1 MDTKELLAQLAKFE
15 EATEEDIK
23 DLATKDEQEAEDG
36 MNLLEQEVKEDIDQE
51 NELAELKAKKRIYTK
66 AVEALE
72 ELQNFLWEGVSPST
86 GKLDPDTEEFNQL
99 INSAIAEIHSRSL
112 AFD

>member
-1 MDTKELLAQLAKFE
+1 MEIKEINEVLEQAIA
-15 EATEEDIK
+15 
-23 DLATKDEQEAEDG
+23 DLANKDEMEAEDG
-36 MNLLEQEVKEDIDQE
+36 MNIVEDIDSE
-51 NELAELKAKKRIYTK
+51 NEIAEKKAKKRIYTK
-66 AVEALE
+66 AVAALE

>member
-1 MDTKELLAQLAKFE
+1 MNFNEVSEKLAKVLN
-15 EATEEDIK
+15 EDV
-23 DLATKDEQEAEDG
+23 ES
-36 MNLLEQEVKEDIDQE
+36 E